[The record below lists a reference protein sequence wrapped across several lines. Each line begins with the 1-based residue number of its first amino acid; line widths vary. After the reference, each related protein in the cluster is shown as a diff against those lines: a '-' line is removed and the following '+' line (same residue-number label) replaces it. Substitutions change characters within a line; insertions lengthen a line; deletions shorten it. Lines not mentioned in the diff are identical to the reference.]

1 MKKTYE
7 ELSNFLNQSFDELIQ
22 KQNNMNTVTFY
33 KHYIE
38 FKELEFLTEK
48 EAVDCM
54 LRHASAE
61 SLEVND
67 DYTEAFSGGNIPELL
82 IIVNAIK

>member
-1 MKKTYE
+1 
-7 ELSNFLNQSFDELIQ
+7 
-22 KQNNMNTVTFY
+22 MNTVTFY
-33 KHYIE
+33 KHNIE

-67 DYTEAFSGGNIPELL
+67 DYTEAFSGGTIPELL